1 MINPLRLHTDAD
13 WIPFDGVPNWRNEL
27 GLRFPMEL
35 LNLRRATL
43 IVAVSL
49 ALLALWTPN
58 SVHAA
63 VSGVRHILMGSLSFG
78 GPSANAPRPS
88 SGVRE
93 REGAT
98 ADIQTDVRIS
108 DHAPGVDF
116 YGVITTRF
124 SDVRWGQQ
132 TAEQTIWEATKC
144 HFDRGLP
151 KVSVLG
157 FRGDISHGD
166 TRTSVT
172 AIPRRIGKLV
182 PDDEILTT
190 RRVPAGLNRD
200 GAELLIQAVT
210 KTSELTLSLRLV
222 LKYCDL

>member
-1 MINPLRLHTDAD
+1 MVSRIGAVS
-13 WIPFDGVPNWRNEL
+13 F
-27 GLRFPMEL
+27 GLRFPMQL

-49 ALLALWTPN
+49 ALVALWTPGR
-58 SVHAA
+58 VHAA
-63 VSGVRHILMGSLSFG
+63 ASGVRHILMGSLSFG
-78 GPSANAPRPS
+78 GPPASAPRQS
-88 SGVRE
+88 ASGARE

-157 FRGDISHGD
+157 FRGDITHGD
-166 TRTSVT
+166 TSTRVMAT
-172 AIPRRIGKLV
+172 PRQIGKLV

-210 KTSELTLSLRLV
+210 KTSELALSLRLV
-222 LKYCDL
+222 VKYCDL

>member
-1 MINPLRLHTDAD
+1 
-13 WIPFDGVPNWRNEL
+13 
-27 GLRFPMEL
+27 MEL
-35 LNLRRATL
+35 LNLRRA
-43 IVAVSL
+43 
-49 ALLALWTPN
+49 ALLAAVAIASLSLSTPN

-63 VSGVRHILMGSLSFG
+63 ISGVRHILMGSLSFG
-78 GPSANAPRPS
+78 MDGPPASALRQSA
-88 SGVRE
+88 SGARE
-93 REGAT
+93 REGATADIQT

-108 DHAPGVDF
+108 DHALGVDF

-124 SDVRWGQQ
+124 SDVRRGQQ

-157 FRGDISHGD
+157 FRGAITHGD
-166 TRTSVT
+166 TSTRVT

-210 KTSELTLSLRLV
+210 KTSELALSLRLV
-222 LKYCDL
+222 VKYCDL